1 MHIGD
6 AAFGMGFTLA
16 IAGDSVSATVRLDS
30 VLVGPVT
37 AQRSGRGVTVSF
49 PLYYPGKGGCSATIR
64 TTVELWNGGRLLD
77 GGGTFDGACASNG
90 HQEAAF
96 VFRRASVA
104 PPRP

>member
-6 AAFGMGFTLA
+6 AAFGMGLTLA
-16 IAGDSVSATVRLDS
+16 VDGDSVNATVRLDS

-37 AQRSGRGVTVSF
+37 AQRSARGVTVSF
-49 PLYYPGKGGCSATIR
+49 PLYYPGKGGCSAAIR
-64 TTVELWNGGRLLD
+64 TTVELWNGGQLLE
-77 GGGTFDGACASNG
+77 GGGTFDGDCASNG

-104 PPRP
+104 PSPP